1 MRRAGQYTS
10 MLMLKKSKIGRV
22 ELKPPEH
29 WLAGDPLL
37 KLEEHIFT
45 HEIATDQDLVVIRED
60 VRGVIDEAVA
70 FARESPEPDP
80 QSARVGVFA

>member
-1 MRRAGQYTS
+1 
-10 MLMLKKSKIGRV
+10 
-22 ELKPPEH
+22 
-29 WLAGDPLL
+29 
-37 KLEEHIFT
+37 LEEYVLT